1 MAAIATVKDSNEIAF
16 PELTPLQ
23 KLAAIQA
30 QIEDFDKQI
39 EHDKQI
45 YGIKLLEKY
54 RADRQAEY
62 DALMEQTVP
71 TLEFKEDKFLK
82 ALKKKGDS
90 YNEGSLKLIRHS
102 TTRRK
107 VLLDKFLDTFPFEIV
122 KRCCKIELTLA
133 DRAVGKDTMDEF
145 VDKEVSYSYELL
157 DMTKME

>member
-1 MAAIATVKDSNEIAF
+1 MNVTAAAQEEVIL
-16 PELTPLQ
+16 PPLTPLAQ
-23 KLAAIQA
+23 LAAIRA

-45 YGIKLLEKY
+45 YGIKLLEQA

-62 DALMEQTVP
+62 DALMEQIVP

-90 YNEGSLKLIRHS
+90 YKEGSLKLIRHS

-107 VLLDKFLDTFPFEIV
+107 VLLDKFLATFPFEIV

>member
-30 QIEDFDKQI
+30 QIDDFDKQI

-62 DALMEQTVP
+62 DNLLAEIVP
-71 TLEFKEDKFLK
+71 TVTFGEDKFLK

-90 YNEGSLKLIRHS
+90 YKEGSLKLIRHS

-107 VLLDKFLDTFPFEIV
+107 VLIDKFLATFPYEIV
-122 KRCCKIELTLA
+122 KRCCKIELTRA
-133 DRAVGKDTMDEF
+133 DKAIGKDTMDDF
-145 VDKEVSYSYELL
+145 VTKETTYDYELL

>member
-1 MAAIATVKDSNEIAF
+1 MKRLSFNF
-16 PELTPLQ
+16 SRWRNP
-23 KLAAIQA
+23 A

-45 YGIKLLEKY
+45 YGIKLLEQY

-107 VLLDKFLDTFPFEIV
+107 VLLDKFLATFPFEIV

-157 DMTKME
+157 NMTKME

>member
-1 MAAIATVKDSNEIAF
+1 MNVTAAAQEEVIL
-16 PELTPLQ
+16 PPLTPLAQ
-23 KLAAIQA
+23 LAAIRA

-45 YGIKLLEKY
+45 YGIKLLEQY

-107 VLLDKFLDTFPFEIV
+107 VLLDKFLATFPYEIV
-122 KRCCKIELTLA
+122 KRCCKIELTRA
-133 DRAVGKDTMDEF
+133 DKAIGKDTMDDF
-145 VDKEVSYSYELL
+145 VEKEVSYSYELL
-157 DMTKME
+157 NMTKME

>member
-1 MAAIATVKDSNEIAF
+1 MNVIASAQEEVIL
-16 PELTPLQ
+16 PPLTPLAQ
-23 KLAAIQA
+23 LAAIQA

-45 YGIKLLEKY
+45 YGIKLLEQA

-62 DALMEQTVP
+62 DALMEQIVP

-107 VLLDKFLDTFPFEIV
+107 VLLDKFLATFPYEIV
-122 KRCCKIELTLA
+122 KRCCKIELTRA
-133 DRAVGKDTMDEF
+133 DKAIGKDTMDDF
-145 VDKEVSYSYELL
+145 VEKEVSYSYELL
-157 DMTKME
+157 NMTKME

>member
-23 KLAAIQA
+23 KLAAILA

-45 YGIKLLEKY
+45 YGIKLLEQA
-54 RADRQAEY
+54 REDRQKEY
-62 DALMEQTVP
+62 DTLIEQIVP

-90 YNEGSLKLIRHS
+90 YMEGSLKLIRHS

-107 VLLDKFLDTFPFEIV
+107 VLLDKFLATFPYDIV
-122 KRCCKIELTLA
+122 KRCCKIELGKA
-133 DRAVGKDTMDEF
+133 DKAVGSDTMDDF
-145 VDKEVSYSYELL
+145 VEKEISYSYELQDL
-157 DMTKME
+157 RAC

>member
-1 MAAIATVKDSNEIAF
+1 MNVTAAAQEEVIL
-16 PELTPLQ
+16 PPLTPLAQ
-23 KLAAIQA
+23 LAAIRA

-45 YGIKLLEKY
+45 YGIKLLEQY

-107 VLLDKFLDTFPFEIV
+107 VLLDKFLATFPYEIV
-122 KRCCKIELTLA
+122 KRCCKIELTRA
-133 DRAVGKDTMDEF
+133 DKAIGKDTMDDF
-145 VDKEVSYSYELL
+145 VTKETTYDYELL

>member
-1 MAAIATVKDSNEIAF
+1 MNVIASAQEEVIL
-16 PELTPLQ
+16 PPLTPLAQ
-23 KLAAIQA
+23 LAAIQA

-45 YGIKLLEKY
+45 YGIKLLEQA

-62 DALMEQTVP
+62 DALMEQIVP
-71 TLEFKEDKFLK
+71 TIEFKEDKFLK

-90 YNEGSLKLIRHS
+90 YMEGSLKLIRHS

-107 VLLDKFLDTFPFEIV
+107 VLLDKFLASFPYEVV
-122 KRCCKIELTLA
+122 KRCCKIELTRA
-133 DRAVGKDTMDEF
+133 DRAVGKDTMDDF
-145 VDKEVSYSYELL
+145 VEKETTYSYELL

>member
-1 MAAIATVKDSNEIAF
+1 MAAIVKGLEEIAF

-30 QIEDFDKQI
+30 QIDDFDKQI

-62 DALMEQTVP
+62 DNLLAEIVP
-71 TLEFKEDKFLK
+71 TVTFGEDKFLK

-90 YNEGSLKLIRHS
+90 YKEGSLKLIRHS

-107 VLLDKFLDTFPFEIV
+107 VLLDKFLATFPFEIV
-122 KRCCKIELTLA
+122 KRCCKIELTRA
-133 DRAVGKDTMDEF
+133 DKAIGKDTMDDF
-145 VDKEVSYSYELL
+145 VTKETTYDYELL

>member
-1 MAAIATVKDSNEIAF
+1 MAAVVTVKMSNEVVL

-23 KLAAIQA
+23 QLAAIQA

-45 YGIKLLEKY
+45 YGIKLLEQA

-62 DALMEQTVP
+62 DALMEQIVP
-71 TLEFKEDKFLK
+71 TIEFKEDKFLK

-90 YNEGSLKLIRHS
+90 YMEGSLKLIRHS

-107 VLLDKFLDTFPFEIV
+107 VLLDKFLASFPYEVV
-122 KRCCKIELTLA
+122 KRCCKIELTRA
-133 DRAVGKDTMDEF
+133 DRAVGKDTMDDF
-145 VDKEVSYSYELL
+145 VEKETTYSYELL

>member
-1 MAAIATVKDSNEIAF
+1 MNVIASAQEEVIL
-16 PELTPLQ
+16 PPLTPLAQ
-23 KLAAIQA
+23 LAAIQA

-45 YGIKLLEKY
+45 YGIKLLEKA

-62 DALMEQTVP
+62 DALMEQIVP

-107 VLLDKFLDTFPFEIV
+107 VLLDKFLATFPYEIV
-122 KRCCKIELTLA
+122 KRCCKIELTRA
-133 DRAVGKDTMDEF
+133 DKAIGKDTMDDF
-145 VDKEVSYSYELL
+145 VEKEVSYSYELL
-157 DMTKME
+157 NMTKME

>member
-1 MAAIATVKDSNEIAF
+1 MNVTAAAQEEVIL
-16 PELTPLQ
+16 PPLTPLAQ
-23 KLAAIQA
+23 LAAIRA

-45 YGIKLLEKY
+45 YGIKLLEQY

-107 VLLDKFLDTFPFEIV
+107 VLLDKFLATFPFEIV

>member
-1 MAAIATVKDSNEIAF
+1 MNVTAAAQEEVIL
-16 PELTPLQ
+16 PPLTPLAQ
-23 KLAAIQA
+23 LAAIRA

-45 YGIKLLEKY
+45 YGIKLLEQA

-107 VLLDKFLDTFPFEIV
+107 VLLDKFLATFPYEIV
-122 KRCCKIELTLA
+122 KRCCKIELTRA
-133 DRAVGKDTMDEF
+133 DKAIGKDTMDDF
-145 VDKEVSYSYELL
+145 VTKETTYDYELL

>member
-1 MAAIATVKDSNEIAF
+1 MNVIASAQEEVIL
-16 PELTPLQ
+16 PPLTPLAQ
-23 KLAAIQA
+23 LAAIRA

-45 YGIKLLEKY
+45 YGIKLLEKA

-62 DALMEQTVP
+62 DALMEQIVP

-107 VLLDKFLDTFPFEIV
+107 VLLDKFLATFPYEIV
-122 KRCCKIELTLA
+122 KRCCKIELTRA
-133 DRAVGKDTMDEF
+133 DKAIGKDTMDDF
-145 VDKEVSYSYELL
+145 VEKEVSYSYELL
-157 DMTKME
+157 NMTKME